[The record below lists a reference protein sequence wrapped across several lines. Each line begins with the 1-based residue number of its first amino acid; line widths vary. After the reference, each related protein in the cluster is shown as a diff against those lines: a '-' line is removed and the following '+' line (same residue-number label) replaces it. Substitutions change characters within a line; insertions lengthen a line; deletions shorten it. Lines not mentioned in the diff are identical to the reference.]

1 MISISPS
8 NKNEKNLSELA
19 QSYTKSS
26 WKFTNDVRQWM
37 KMDSAKRHLCDSG
50 SLKIEQKPSEN
61 VP

>member
-8 NKNEKNLSELA
+8 NKNEKKLSELA

-37 KMDSAKRHLCDSG
+37 EMDSAKRHSGDSG
-50 SLKIEQKPSEN
+50 FFKIDQKPNKN